1 MKKHGVIFSIDV
13 MRTRRGVSW
22 RVLAW
27 RGKRG
32 IAIFVMRV
40 IATV

>member
-13 MRTRRGVSW
+13 MRTRRDVSW
-22 RVLAW
+22 W